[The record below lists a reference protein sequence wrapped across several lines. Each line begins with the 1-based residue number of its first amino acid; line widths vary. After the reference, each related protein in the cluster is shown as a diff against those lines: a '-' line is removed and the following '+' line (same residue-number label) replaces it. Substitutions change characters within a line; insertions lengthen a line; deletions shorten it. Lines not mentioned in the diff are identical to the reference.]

1 MVIKKAKRITK
12 NYVFPELLKC
22 YRYLY
27 VEEHDLGYY
36 DICARDLMTGEYK
49 RKFGYG
55 LTYADI
61 HHLHTMIKK
70 YKKRI
75 VLLDSTPFIV
85 KFFKKKQIKEVVDE
99 YNFWISAIQELI
111 LKIERECPYE

>member
-1 MVIKKAKRITK
+1 MMIKKAKRITK

-27 VEEHDLGYY
+27 VEEYDLRYY
-36 DICARDLMTGEYK
+36 DICARDLITGEYK
-49 RKFGYG
+49 RKFGYS
-55 LTYADI
+55 DI
-61 HHLHTMIKK
+61 HHLYMMIVK

-75 VLLDSTPFIV
+75 ISLDNTPFII

-111 LKIERECPYE
+111 LKIKGECLYE